1 MQLCLIISRLS
12 IDKKITTPDYLSFVS
27 RHIVIESNIAT
38 NSLSLR
44 PFLQLYY
51 RQLTK
56 NNLWHV
62 FGAIITRL
70 IYEKTAN

>member
-38 NSLSLR
+38 NSS
-44 PFLQLYY
+44 PHAHSFSY
-51 RQLTK
+51 
-56 NNLWHV
+56 
-62 FGAIITRL
+62 IIDS
-70 IYEKTAN
+70 